1 MSLSKLFQRIIWHNN
16 TTPAINEDNLN
27 AMSKAIDDIDD
38 RVILIGDDVVTVI
51 PQIQA
56 YLEQAES
63 IVEAVEELSQNPP
76 YIGANGNWYVF
87 DTTLEAYKD
96 SGVDASITV
105 DIADITMIAEGAQ
118 PYVTNTGTS
127 TDPIFHLFLPRS
139 PQGATGN
146 GIANIAK
153 TGTQGL
159 VDTYTITMT
168 DGTTYTFTVTN
179 GQGMGDMTKAVY
191 DSTNAVAD
199 AGGITDYVEG
209 KVAPM
214 LNILG
219 AKNLLP
225 NTGVSQTLGNTTYTV
240 NANGT
245 INATSSAAETD
256 YYNMK
261 VHIFDSF
268 PYDSCVYSISDG
280 GSDEGSLS
288 KYIGYIVDSTTS
300 ENIAMTPDG
309 GVISGRKGH
318 RLEVYVQI
326 RPGYQA
332 VNHVFYPMIRLSSIA
347 DSTYEPYALTNQQLT
362 PYALSQSNPNLL
374 DNPWFTVN
382 QRGESSYTSQGYTV
396 DRWKI
401 SNNVA
406 LSLSN
411 EILTLTTT
419 ASYSNMLQYLESER
433 LLEGKTYTLSILCSD
448 DSVQSKTFILQASS
462 NWVNIEQWK
471 DVLAG
476 FYATYR
482 LDNGRYTFIILDSN
496 GASERSASIK
506 AVKLELGSV
515 STLAQDTAPNY
526 ATELLKCQRY
536 FYRMNTGGGIFQRI
550 GIARAST
557 ATAVEPQVK
566 LPTTMRSNPSVT
578 VGGNITAF
586 NIIGNGS
593 SVAASSYSGT
603 RFYGDYKKIL
613 FSAASNLVVN
623 ELYSIEVASTAETDT
638 TYIDFSADL

>member
-127 TDPIFHLFLPRS
+127 TDPVFHLFLPRS

-153 TGTQGL
+153 TSTQGL

-179 GQGMGDMTKAVY
+179 GQNGGGSGDMLQSDY
-191 DSTNAVAD
+191 DSDSTVKN
-199 AGGITDYVEG
+199 AGGIADYVEG

-214 LNILG
+214 LNVLG

-225 NTGVSQTLGNTTYTV
+225 NVTKMQTVNGITTTLNSDGSVTINGTATGWEQDNILKGLLKKGTYKISIGTSFPSGVFGTLRNDDTNTTILNLGN
-240 NANGT
+240 
-245 INATSSAAETD
+245 
-256 YYNMK
+256 
-261 VHIFDSF
+261 
-268 PYDSCVYSISDG
+268 
-280 GSDEGSLS
+280 GSDITEKEFTLS
-288 KYIGYIVDSTTS
+288 TDT
-300 ENIAMTPDG
+300 NIRLYN
-309 GVISGRKGH
+309 GVGQGVTVSN
-318 RLEVYVQI
+318 LT
-326 RPGYQA
+326 
-332 VNHVFYPMIRLSSIA
+332 FYPMIRLASIE
-347 DSTYEPYALTNQQLT
+347 DDTYAPYAMTNQQIT
-362 PYALSQSNPNLL
+362 HYVQAVSNPNLL

-382 QRGESSYTSQGYTV
+382 QRGITSFTDVGGGYSV
-396 DRWKI
+396 DRWMHDSDATGSI
-401 SNNVA
+401 SNGVYTCNVPTYQQWEDDRLVPLLGKVVT
-406 LSLSN
+406 LSWLLSDGTIGS
-411 EILTLTTT
+411 ETKTLPSTLTSSFVWPFTN
-419 ASYSNMLQYLESER
+419 SYVVMALH
-433 LLEGKTYTLSILCSD
+433 
-448 DSVQSKTFILQASS
+448 SS
-462 NWVNIEQWK
+462 NQSQVARISS
-471 DVLAG
+471 D
-476 FYATYR
+476 
-482 LDNGRYTFIILDSN
+482 I
-496 GASERSASIK
+496 SIK
-506 AVKLELGSV
+506 AVKLELGTV

-566 LPTTMRSNPSVT
+566 LPTTMRKNPSVT
-578 VGGNITAF
+578 VVGNITAF

-593 SVAASSYSGT
+593 AVAASSYSGT